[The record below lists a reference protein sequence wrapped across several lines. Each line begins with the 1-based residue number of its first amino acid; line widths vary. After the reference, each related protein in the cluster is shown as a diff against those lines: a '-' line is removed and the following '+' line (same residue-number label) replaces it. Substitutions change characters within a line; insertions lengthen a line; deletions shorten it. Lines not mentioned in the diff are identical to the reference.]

1 MTTGRDNPDP
11 PELAVDAAVDEPRT
25 DPQPDG
31 AAATAGASQP
41 HDEAATRA
49 WEGLPPD
56 TMILASALALFATAS
71 EATLMCVL
79 PRDWSKP
86 GARVCSG
93 LRRSALDGS
102 QRQPVVWPPPARVL
116 FMQVRGIPMIP
127 GGKPPD
133 PVVVGLAGQGIVVR
147 RIEPVC
153 TRSSDVARTA
163 P

>member
-31 AAATAGASQP
+31 ATATAGASQP

-56 TMILASALALFATAS
+56 TMILASAFALFATAS
-71 EATLMCVL
+71 EAPLMCVL

-86 GARVCSG
+86 GARVFWTAEIGIGRKSTAASCVATTCKS
-93 LRRSALDGS
+93 
-102 QRQPVVWPPPARVL
+102 PVY
-116 FMQVRGIPMIP
+116 
-127 GGKPPD
+127 
-133 PVVVGLAGQGIVVR
+133 AGQRHSNDPRGKAPGPR
-147 RIEPVC
+147 RGRVGWARN
-153 TRSSDVARTA
+153 RSQANRTGVHSVE
-163 P
+163 